1 MALEFTVLE
10 ENNNL
15 KPEDYIKA
23 IESNHAIA
31 LSMQKE
37 IVPIIMKSKPS
48 IVEEK
53 KDVDT
58 ITVDET
64 ESDDEIT
71 FFDDSVEYYMSMLDS
86 ISDEEF
92 LKGDIEFALP
102 SKNNVNYD
110 NIITRI
116 CCEYLKQIKE
126 IEELLFEEQATLS
139 ASDLYEFK
147 EEVNILNKKIETVKR
162 EQEEQLKEDKVVKNN
177 LVFVPT
183 ISGNIKVIEELSSI
197 NEDYYERFNGLFESI
212 IDGTFKNVKRFVSN
226 DKFTGLCE
234 VRDFKTRVLFA
245 RIGKKDYAII
255 SAFVKKTNVDKAYTT
270 RVELSYK
277 NYQNYKDSLIALK
290 DEPTFIQENIC
301 YQTELF
307 SMLGNNTKKNKVK
320 EKVDDTNGKNN

>member
-1 MALEFTVLE
+1 MKLNYIILEDDKNISV
-10 ENNNL
+10 
-15 KPEDYIKA
+15 EDYISA
-23 IESNHAIA
+23 INDNHATA
-31 LSMQKE
+31 LAMQKE

-53 KDVDT
+53 KEIELINSVECET
-58 ITVDET
+58 EDET
-64 ESDDEIT
+64 N
-71 FFDDSVEYYMSMLDS
+71 FFDDSVEYYMSMLES

-92 LKGDIEFALP
+92 LNGDIEFALP
-102 SKNNVNYD
+102 SKNNANYD
-110 NIITRI
+110 NIINRI

-126 IEELLFEEQATLS
+126 IEELLFEEQTTLS
-139 ASDLYEFK
+139 KSDLCDFK
-147 EEVNILNKKIETVKR
+147 EEVNILNKKIKAVKK
-162 EQEEQLKEDKVVKNN
+162 EQEEQLNENNEVKNN

-183 ISGNIKVIEELSSI
+183 SSGNIKVIEELSSI
-197 NEDYYERFNGLFESI
+197 NEEYYERFNGLFESI

-277 NYQNYKDSLIALK
+277 NFQNYKESLIALK
-290 DEPTFIQENIC
+290 DEPSFIQENIC